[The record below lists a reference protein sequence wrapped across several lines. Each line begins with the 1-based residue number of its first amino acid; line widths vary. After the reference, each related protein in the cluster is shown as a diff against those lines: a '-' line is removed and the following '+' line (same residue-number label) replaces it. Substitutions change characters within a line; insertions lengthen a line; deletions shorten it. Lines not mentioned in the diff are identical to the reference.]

1 PTKSEKPVTSSES
14 GLYTVT
20 VNGVSYNVKVSEG
33 ANVEEITKVA
43 PQSSP
48 AAVPVESSGR
58 GIEASLPGSVFKI
71 LVKVGDSV
79 KEGQAVVILEAM
91 KMEIEIPALCDGVV
105 SEIKVAVGDSVD
117 NGQVLVVL

>member
-1 PTKSEKPVTSSES
+1 
-14 GLYTVT
+14 
-20 VNGVSYNVKVSEG
+20 
-33 ANVEEITKVA
+33 
-43 PQSSP
+43 
-48 AAVPVESSGR
+48 
-58 GIEASLPGSVFKI
+58 
-71 LVKVGDSV
+71 VGDSV